1 MAKQK
6 YEVKQLQNLTI
17 VTPEGEKATVFIGKS
32 CRMEERF
39 VMMFQQSLV
48 NMAVSD
54 FPSRPMRVFL
64 YLCGKMDFENMVHVP
79 QMMIAEG
86 LSMDQ
91 ANVSRAIQYL
101 QNKEFLIPG
110 PKVGN
115 SKTYKMNNS
124 VCWRGKASSLKKER
138 LTPK

>member
-6 YEVKQLQNLTI
+6 YEVKQLQNLTV
-17 VTPEGEKATVFIGKS
+17 VTPDGERAIVFTARS

-39 VMMFQQSLV
+39 VMMFQQALV
-48 NMAVSD
+48 YMAVSA

-91 ANVSRAIQYL
+91 ANVSRAMKFL
-101 QNKEFLIPG
+101 QTEEFLIPG

-115 SKTYKMNNS
+115 SKTYKMNNAI
-124 VCWRGKASSLKKER
+124 CWRGKASSLKKER
-138 LTPK
+138 STLN